1 MAVEILIILGFTSGV
16 AAGFFGIGG
25 GVIIVPCLL
34 ILGMQM
40 EYAIGVSIMQMVFF
54 LNLWLTH

>member
-1 MAVEILIILGFTSGV
+1 MGVEILILIGCVSGV

-34 ILGMQM
+34 LLGMEM
-40 EYAIGVSIMQMVFF
+40 EYKSEAKRS
-54 LNLWLTH
+54 